1 MGILVF
7 ALALTVE
14 LGGIFG
20 SASAV
25 GTEVDEGTIQVDLT
39 VEMSAGGSVVAHLLE
54 PGGEDRTVALDER
67 LPGVYGG
74 IFETRKI
81 DLVVVFEAV
90 GPPSVQ
96 SESVQL
102 TELGLD
108 PALLTTDSDDEEGD
122 GLGVVTESWG
132 WLAIAFG
139 AAALAFLA
147 WWALP
152 ERRRRQAASTEEAPA
167 EGETDPQTEDTDG
180 GEASSEPAVTDAEP
194 VAEGADQPE
203 S

>member
-1 MGILVF
+1 MGFLVV

-25 GTEVDEGTIQVDLT
+25 GTEVDESTIQVDLT
-39 VEMSAGGSVVAHLLE
+39 VEMSAGGAVVAHLLE

-102 TELGLD
+102 TELGLIEH
-108 PALLTTDSDDEEGD
+108 LVKLR
-122 GLGVVTESWG
+122 
-132 WLAIAFG
+132 LAAKNYLQKLFSVCFEVRQQ
-139 AAALAFLA
+139 ADLFHQM
-147 WWALP
+147 
-152 ERRRRQAASTEEAPA
+152 RRQ
-167 EGETDPQTEDTDG
+167 
-180 GEASSEPAVTDAEP
+180 
-194 VAEGADQPE
+194 
-203 S
+203 

>member
-25 GTEVDEGTIQVDLT
+25 GTEVDESTIQVDLT

-96 SESVQL
+96 SDSVQL

-108 PALLTTDSDDEEGD
+108 PALLTSGSDDEEDD

-152 ERRRRQAASTEEAPA
+152 ERRRRQAATAEQGALEEVTSEVEEADSQEEPA
-167 EGETDPQTEDTDG
+167 ES
-180 GEASSEPAVTDAEP
+180 EAVEAEP
-194 VAEGADQPE
+194 VTDGTSQPE

>member
-1 MGILVF
+1 MGSLIV

-14 LGGIFG
+14 LGGVFG
-20 SASAV
+20 TASAV
-25 GTEVDEGTIQVDLT
+25 GTEIDESTIQVDLT

-74 IFETRKI
+74 VFETRKV

-96 SESVQL
+96 SQSVQL

-108 PALLTTDSDDEEGD
+108 PALLQTDPDGEEDDGPD
-122 GLGVVTESWG
+122 AVTESWG
-132 WLAIAFG
+132 WLAVAFG
-139 AAALAFLA
+139 AGALAFLA

-152 ERRRRQAASTEEAPA
+152 ERRRRQSATSEEPGGDTHL
-167 EGETDPQTEDTDG
+167 ETEDTDVEETPSERG
-180 GEASSEPAVTDAEP
+180 AVDSEPVTEGVEP
-194 VAEGADQPE
+194 PD